1 MDENAVARAVVR
13 AALRIHTTLGPGLLE
28 SVYEA
33 CVEYE
38 LLTER
43 LAVEKQ
49 VAIPVRYKGVT
60 MQAAYRLDLLIA
72 GKVVVEVKALENLL
86 PIHRAQVLSYLRLGG
101 YKLGLLLNFNT
112 VHMRDGIKR
121 VVNGL

>member
-1 MDENAVARAVVR
+1 MEENAVARAVVR
-13 AALRIHTTLGPGLLE
+13 SAMRIHTALGPGLLE

-43 LAVEKQ
+43 LAVERQ

-60 MQAAYRLDLLIA
+60 MQAGYRLDLLIA
-72 GKVVVEVKALENLL
+72 GKVVVEVKAVENLL